1 MKLKTV
7 QGGKARVATKIKGNT
22 RVKLSGGVTG
32 GGGSAQGPHDGRGLG
47 PQDGRG
53 GRCPGRAG
61 QDEAEGQTPQQEVQL
76 KGLGW
81 SDKDIDNMSAKQI
94 EIILRRKTK
103 RRMKPN
109 SFQGEVDAE
118 NTPEQIKKM
127 LEGKL
132 KGAQALYDM
141 LKKVDYTAY
150 NIGDFFE
157 SDLPKLRKM
166 GKAVHKAKALLEG
179 HLYRFQRQARDDLK
193 AVGKSA
199 SFIEVEGAKGVEGA
213 HHQDGKDWYVDTE
226 FINHSQRVY
235 PGATLRHMG
244 MGEFVLETP
253 DGDVEFDRMRGKKFE
268 GQSGRSHQLYGAEKA
283 VKKLLKLMESKGKS
297 KKI

>member
-7 QGGKARVATKIKGNT
+7 RGGKARVAK
-22 RVKLSGGVTG
+22 
-32 GGGSAQGPHDGRGLG
+32 
-47 PQDGRG
+47 
-53 GRCPGRAG
+53 
-61 QDEAEGQTPQQEVQL
+61 DETCGQTPQQEQQL

-81 SDKDIDNMSAKQI
+81 SDKDIDNMSARQI
-94 EIILRRKTK
+94 EIILRKKTK

-109 SFQGEVDAE
+109 SFRAAE
-118 NTPEQIKKM
+118 NTPEQIKA
-127 LEGKL
+127 LLGKL
-132 KGAQALYDM
+132 QKSSKALYDA
-141 LKKVDYTAY
+141 LKGVDYTAY
-150 NIGDFFE
+150 NVGDFFKK
-157 SDLPKLRKM
+157 DLPALRKL
-166 GKAVHKAKALLEG
+166 GEQIDKRKKDLELS
-179 HLYRFQRQARDDLK
+179 LYKYGQQVKKDLA

-253 DGDVEFDRMRGKKFE
+253 DGDIEFDRMRGKKFE
-268 GQSGRSHQLYGAEKA
+268 GQSGRSHKLYGADKA
-283 VKKLLKLMESKGKS
+283 VQKLLKLMEQKGKS
-297 KKI
+297 KAI

>member
-7 QGGKARVATKIKGNT
+7 RGGKARVAK
-22 RVKLSGGVTG
+22 
-32 GGGSAQGPHDGRGLG
+32 
-47 PQDGRG
+47 
-53 GRCPGRAG
+53 
-61 QDEAEGQTPQQEVQL
+61 DETCGQTPQQEQQL

-81 SDKDIDNMSAKQI
+81 TDKDIDNMSAKQI

-109 SFQGEVDAE
+109 SFQEVVHAGKEEVAELKKRWGPIEKAIGKLEAPTKALDKAADAVLKA
-118 NTPEQIKKM
+118 NPKDPIGKTAKSFANKM
-127 LEGKL
+127 LNQFQLELIRRMNSVAQKARMAAFFKAEGC
-132 KGAQALYDM
+132 
-141 LKKVDYTAY
+141 
-150 NIGDFFE
+150 
-157 SDLPKLRKM
+157 
-166 GKAVHKAKALLEG
+166 
-179 HLYRFQRQARDDLK
+179 
-193 AVGKSA
+193 VGKR
-199 SFIEVEGAKGVEGA
+199 EGA

-268 GQSGRSHQLYGAEKA
+268 GQSGRSHKLYGSDKA
-283 VKKLLKLMESKGKS
+283 VKKLLKLMEQKGKS
-297 KKI
+297 KAI